1 MAEQS
6 DSEPVEVVD
15 AEIVAL
21 EPRSSAE
28 IVQATATQAALV
40 AAGSFAVGAVT
51 VAAFKHRRNVR
62 AAKRSRTALGEVVG
76 SRRFLVDVHLL
87 RN

>member
-1 MAEQS
+1 MADQT
-6 DSEPVEVVD
+6 DIEVVD
-15 AEIVAL
+15 AEVVEL

-28 IVQATATQAALV
+28 IVQSTATQAALV
-40 AAGSFAVGAVT
+40 AAGGIAVGAAT
-51 VAAFKHRRNVR
+51 VAVFKRHRSVR
-62 AAKRSRTALGEVVG
+62 AAKRSRKALGEVVV